1 MSGQHTNRLIHET
14 SPYLLQHAHNPVDW
28 FPWGPEAFEK
38 ARAEN
43 KPVML
48 SIGYSACHWCHVM
61 EHESFENESIAAVMN
76 EHFVSIKV
84 DREER
89 PDLDHIYQ
97 NVVQMLSGQ
106 GGWPLTMFLTPE
118 QEPFYGGTYF
128 PPEDRYGRPGFPRI
142 LAAVADAYHRRPG
155 EVTKSIEQIRE
166 GLKKLSSLA
175 ASPGELSPDI
185 LTNAARALANNFDMV
200 HGGFGTQPKFPNPS
214 NLEHLLRYWHTSGN
228 ENFLNMAKLATRK
241 MASGG
246 IYDHLGGGFH
256 RYSVDDRWL
265 VPHFE
270 KMLYDNAQLLPLY
283 LNMYQI
289 THDEFY
295 ARVAWETLTYIKRE
309 MLAPEGG
316 FYATQDADSEGE
328 EGKFFVWTKA
338 EVDALL
344 GEAARLFCRYYDITG
359 TGNWEHGNNIL
370 HLTISLD
377 QTAKMFNKPLDE
389 VTASIESSK
398 AILFAAREQR
408 VKPFRDEKILTSWNG
423 LMLSGMVQAYNVLG
437 DAEAL
442 QAVRDTITFLQGHM
456 LRDGRLLSV
465 YKDGQAKLNGYLDD
479 YAFLAAALLDAFE
492 ATFTP
497 AYFDLAQQLINT
509 MLEEFWDEEQWGFF
523 FTGKSHETL
532 IERTKSVYDQAIPS
546 GTSVATRTLLRL
558 YHYTGKADYLQRAE
572 QVLYL
577 VRQHMEQQPFGVGS
591 LLTTLDFYVRKPQE
605 IVLIG
610 TPDAEDTQAMLRAL
624 HQQYIPNK
632 VLFQI
637 DPQQVTAALEALPL
651 LRDVLAGKAQVD
663 GKATVYVCH
672 NFTCSLPVTDPEALT
687 TLFARPAHSTF

>member
-28 FPWGPEAFEK
+28 FAWGPEAFEK

-142 LAAVADAYHRRPG
+142 LAAVADAYHRRPD
-155 EVTKSIEQIRE
+155 EVTKSIQQIRE
-166 GLKKLSSLA
+166 GLQKLSSLE

-200 HGGFGTQPKFPNPS
+200 HGGFGTQPKFPNAS
-214 NLEHLLRYWHTSGN
+214 NLEYLLRYWHVSGN
-228 ENFLNMAKLATRK
+228 ENFLNMARLATRK

-256 RYSVDDRWL
+256 RYSVDERWL

-283 LNMYQI
+283 LHMYQI

-295 ARVAWETLTYIKRE
+295 ARVARETLTYIKRE
-309 MLAPEGG
+309 VLAPEGG

-344 GEAARLFCRYYDITG
+344 GEDSRLFCRYYDITD

-370 HLTISLD
+370 HLTVSLD
-377 QTAKMFNKPLDE
+377 QTAKMFSRPLDE
-389 VTASIESSK
+389 VAASIESSK
-398 AILFAAREQR
+398 ALLFATREQR
-408 VKPFRDEKILTSWNG
+408 EKPFRDEKILTSWNG
-423 LMLSGMVQAYNVLG
+423 LMLSGMVQAYSVLG
-437 DAEAL
+437 DVEAL
-442 QAVRDTITFLQGHM
+442 QAVRDTITFLQRHM

-479 YAFLAAALLDAFE
+479 YAFLSAALLDAFE

-509 MLEEFWDEEQWGFF
+509 MLAEFWDEEQWGFF

-546 GTSVATRTLLRL
+546 GTSVATTTLLRL
-558 YHYTGKADYLQRAE
+558 YHYTGRADYLQRAE

-577 VRQHMEQQPFGVGS
+577 VRRHMEQQPFGVGS

-610 TPDAEDTQAMLRAL
+610 TPDAEETQAMLRAL
-624 HQQYIPNK
+624 HQQYIPNR

-637 DPQQVTAALEALPL
+637 DPQQVAAALAALPL

-687 TLFARPAHSTF
+687 ALCARAANAPF

>member
-43 KPVML
+43 KPVLL

-256 RYSVDDRWL
+256 RYSVDDHWL

-295 ARVAWETLTYIKRE
+295 ARVARETLTYIKRE

-370 HLTISLD
+370 HLTVSLD

-389 VTASIESSK
+389 VAASIESSK
-398 AILFAAREQR
+398 AVLFAAREQR

-687 TLFARPAHSTF
+687 ALFARPANSTF